1 MRQYINCNDAKIP
14 VDDCGSHI
22 NHLDPTNWLTLQQA
36 QSTGLNVSYVLN
48 GNGVWCLDIDG
59 CIDNAGNLND
69 IAQELVKRARGK
81 PVYVETSISKTGLH
95 IWGRYEGAIPQH
107 ACKNTV
113 LKIELYTNERH
124 IILGEPLRIFGLSSF
139 EQVLTAP
146 ASNELFNDL
155 VAGYFS
161 PCAPGSEQW
170 NDLSLWVAQDNGL
183 ALDTIRRRK
192 AANCANPFNG
202 ALSLNELCSLSLE
215 EWEQQDKSSTDMA
228 LLNHLAFHTGRNH
241 AAMERLY
248 RASNVGMY
256 RGAEQPCKLDRSA
269 GRDCNGLPVT
279 YLQRSILR
287 AAAECSDVWKS
298 PTELKEAKLA
308 ERAIALQRAADCGQL
323 TNCESLN
330 GRNLADSFGHV
341 WKICEL
347 SGQVYQFN
355 GVHYEPFDLMRGLI
369 PIFDDHLGCDYKQS
383 LVRNSIDNLMPRL
396 QQVRFNAD
404 PDKIAFSNGV
414 LHIKAGEFGAHT
426 CDDYFTH
433 TLAVD
438 YDSNG
443 GDWSYIRS
451 VLDNLSAGDPAT
463 LCLLIAYL
471 ALILRNHP
479 MRELQK
485 YLEIT
490 GSAGGGKGSYCS
502 IVKALTG
509 DYCGSFSIAGLSD
522 SHALESIP
530 GKRVLICSEHDG
542 QILRK
547 EQAIFKKLTGGDEI
561 KINPKN
567 KSQYDIVN
575 DALMIVTSNDSL
587 RFPTNQRDIE
597 RRRLPVHVGAV
608 NYQLNPRHLE
618 DIKAGLPGLVHN
630 LLKHD
635 VNQAVQIVNE
645 DQQRRPQAYVAVQ
658 VRSNTVTEWAAEYIQ
673 VAPGSSLPLS
683 NAYLAYSNWCRDS
696 GLKVMGRGSF
706 STGLQ
711 TSLNVLGV
719 PFDYRR
725 REHGY
730 HFIDIS
736 MYF

>member
-1 MRQYINCNDAKIP
+1 MRQYINSSDAKVP
-14 VDDCGSHI
+14 VGVDGRPI
-22 NHLDPTNWLTLQQA
+22 NHLDQSNWLTLQQA
-36 QSTGLNVSYVLN
+36 QSTGLNISYILN

-59 CIDNAGNLND
+59 CIDKDGKLNA
-69 IAQELVKRARGK
+69 IAQELLKKAQGK
-81 PVYVETSISKTGLH
+81 PVYIEFSTSKTGLH

-107 ACKNTV
+107 ACKNTGH
-113 LKIELYTNERH
+113 KIELYTNERH
-124 IILGEPLRIFGLSSF
+124 IVLGEPSRIFGLSSF
-139 EQVLTAP
+139 EQVLIAP
-146 ASNELFNDL
+146 SSNDLFNDL
-155 VAGYFS
+155 VAGYFN
-161 PCAPGSEQW
+161 PRAGGEQW
-170 NDLSLWVAQDNGL
+170 NDLNLWEHNDNGL
-183 ALDTIRRRK
+183 AIETIRRRK
-192 AANCANPFNG
+192 AASVANPFNG
-202 ALSLNELCSLSLE
+202 AQSLNELCSISLE
-215 EWEQQDKSSTDMA
+215 EWGQQDKSSIDMA

-241 AAMERLY
+241 TAMERLY
-248 RASNVGMY
+248 RASVVGLF
-256 RGAEQPCKLDRSA
+256 RAAEVPCKLDRIT
-269 GRDCNGLPVT
+269 GRDCNGERIT

-298 PTELKEAKLA
+298 PTELKEARQA

-355 GVHYEPFDLMRGLI
+355 GVHYDTFDLMRRLI

-383 LVRNSIDNLMPRL
+383 LVRNTIDNLMPRL
-396 QQVRFNAD
+396 QHVKFNAD

-414 LHIKAGEFGAHT
+414 LHIKAGEFRAHT
-426 CDDYFTH
+426 ADDHFTH

-443 GDWSYIRS
+443 GDWSYIRG
-451 VLDNLSAGDPAT
+451 VLDNLSAGDSAT
-463 LCLLIAYL
+463 LNLLIAYL
-471 ALILRNHP
+471 VLMLRNHP

-490 GSAGGGKGSYCS
+490 GSAGSGKGSYCS

-530 GKRVLICSEHDG
+530 GKRVLICAEHDG

-618 DIKAGLPGLVHN
+618 DIKEGLPGLVHN
-630 LLKHD
+630 LLKLD

-673 VAPGSSLPLS
+673 VAPGSSMPLS

-696 GLKVMGRGSF
+696 GLKVMGRNSF
-706 STGLQ
+706 ATGLQ